1 MTAAELLAGAI
12 ASRKKPNKEVAA
24 HLGAKASTFSRRIS
38 RNCLK
43 AQELMD
49 AAEYLGYK
57 VVLVDAKDN
66 TELELKSRS
75 DSPRVR
81 KQIEGKVYDTA
92 RAKFICRTGA
102 SDGWWLELYQN
113 EDGEYFVAHYTHWD
127 GVENFLSLC
136 PKMYAERFMELNMD

>member
-1 MTAAELLAGAI
+1 MKAAELLVNAMESRGA
-12 ASRKKPNKEVAA
+12 KNKDVAA
-24 HLGAKASTFSRRIS
+24 VLHAKTSTFSKHITQ
-38 RNCLK
+38 NCLK
-43 AQELMD
+43 AQELVD

-57 VVLVDAKDN
+57 VVLVDTKDN

-81 KQIEGKVYDTA
+81 KQIDGKVYDTTRA
-92 RAKFICRTGA
+92 RFICRTGA

-127 GVENFLSLC
+127 GVESFLSLC
-136 PKMYAERFMELNMD
+136 PKMYAERFIELNMD

>member
-57 VVLVDAKDN
+57 VVLVDAD
-66 TELELKSRS
+66 TEELVEFPGKSTG
-75 DSPRVR
+75 PRIR
-81 KQIEGKVYDTA
+81 KQIDAVVYDTA
-92 RAKFICRTGA
+92 KSKPICHT
-102 SDGWWLELYQN
+102 DPDNGWWMELF
-113 EDGEYFVAHYTHWD
+113 EADSGKFFVAHYTTWD
-127 GVENFLSLC
+127 GVGNFITLC
-136 PKMYAERFMELNMD
+136 PAEEAKNLRDTYAV